1 MIQFPN
7 KIYVDKHLQQALP
20 GKKQIFVK
28 YIELVNKYS
37 KEMKLSISTLWLEG
51 NEIEIG
57 CVPFRLFS
65 SFTN

>member
-20 GKKQIFVK
+20 GKKQTFVK

-37 KEMKLSISTLWLEG
+37 K
-51 NEIEIG
+51 NEIINKYSLVG
-57 CVPFRLFS
+57 RK
-65 SFTN
+65 